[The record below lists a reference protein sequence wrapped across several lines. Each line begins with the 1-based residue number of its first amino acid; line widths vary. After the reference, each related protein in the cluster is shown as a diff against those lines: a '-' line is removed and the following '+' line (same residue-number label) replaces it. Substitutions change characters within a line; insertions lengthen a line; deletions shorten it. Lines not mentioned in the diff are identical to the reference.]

1 MSRAL
6 IYFLVVAT
14 MAAANKPIATV
25 TAARSV
31 TVNAVDISTQGVPTW
46 PLVNG
51 DQVKTAADQAMIT
64 LLDGS
69 HFLMEPNTTVRVLNC
84 SRVEVEVVQGAVG
97 YRFAAGSHAQM
108 CVGGHPVK
116 AKPLTSGTA
125 RVTADGKATVQTE
138 DLQTVTVGT
147 EACSCKD
154 RKPLVPILLIAGAAA
169 AALGLGL
176 ALTLPSSVSP
186 STP

>member
-1 MSRAL
+1 MPRRLLFFCLA
-6 IYFLVVAT
+6 AT
-14 MAAANKPIATV
+14 LGAANKPIGTV

-51 DQVKTAADQAMIT
+51 DQVKTAGDQAMVT
-64 LLDGS
+64 LTDGS
-69 HFLMEPNTTVRVLNC
+69 HFLMEPNSTLRVLNC
-84 SRVEVEVVQGAVG
+84 SRVEVEVVQGSVG
-97 YRFAAGSHAQM
+97 YRFSPNSRAQM
-108 CVGGHPVK
+108 CVGGHPVV

-125 RVTADGKATVQTE
+125 KVEPDGRATVQTP

-147 EACSCKD
+147 QACSCQNK
-154 RKPLVPILLIAGAAA
+154 KPITPVLLIAGAAA
-169 AALGLGL
+169 AALALGL
-176 ALTLPSSVSP
+176 ALSLPSSSSP